1 MLHSRLLALA
11 LFALFPAGQAM
22 AKSEVTSTSSGTTT
36 YFGAK
41 SGEAAKGAEASQPA
55 KEAQPKPVHLKPTV
69 VASINLASQTM
80 SVSVNGEPRYTWAIS
95 SGVAKHPTPR
105 GTFHPQWT
113 SKMWYSRKYDN
124 APMPHAVFIHGGIA
138 IHGTYHTRSLGRP
151 ASHGCIRLST
161 AHAKTFYNLVQKHG
175 MKRTKVSVYGNP
187 PWRAPAIAS
196 DRPSRD
202 RDYAEN
208 NSGGGGFWGNFFG
221 GNDYYEP
228 PRERRRVQRR
238 RGGDYAYERRPRNR
252 AYGYGYGSY
261 YDGY

>member
-1 MLHSRLLALA
+1 
-11 LFALFPAGQAM
+11 
-22 AKSEVTSTSSGTTT
+22 
-36 YFGAK
+36 
-41 SGEAAKGAEASQPA
+41 
-55 KEAQPKPVHLKPTV
+55 
-69 VASINLASQTM
+69 
-80 SVSVNGEPRYTWAIS
+80 
-95 SGVAKHPTPR
+95 
-105 GTFHPQWT
+105 
-113 SKMWYSRKYDN
+113 MWYSRKYDM

-175 MKRTKVSVYGNP
+175 MNRTKVSVYGNP

-208 NSGGGGFWGNFFG
+208 NSGGGFWGNFFG